1 MAGRQARHS
10 RDELR
15 GLLIGAGKSVLRE
28 DGLGTGAES
37 LTFKKVF
44 DRVEQDEGVRLTNAS
59 VIRRLW
65 LNQAEFQA
73 DVLAAI
79 AVEENEGEIDLTVD
93 AVIPILDG
101 ADLSTPQRR
110 EDAMR
115 ELCRVGGAANM
126 QAVSE
131 SDNWPL
137 WINVWILATVGEQLD
152 EHRKRIEAA
161 LLAGYESFAE
171 RIEAVY
177 QGMTAVVGFRLRQH
191 LTIRQFSTAADSLGQ
206 GFGLRSRID
215 IAATEPIFRPTG
227 PDGGLQE
234 WTTFAVA
241 FEALVFHFF
250 EIDPNWAPGGNG
262 GEELHRG

>member
-15 GLLIGAGKSVLRE
+15 ALLIATGKAVLRE
-28 DGLGTGAES
+28 EGLGTGAES

-44 DRVEQDEGVRLTNAS
+44 DRVQQDAGVRLTNAS

-93 AVIPILDG
+93 AVVPILDG
-101 ADLSTPQRR
+101 ADLSTPKRR
-110 EDAMR
+110 EQVMR

-126 QAVSE
+126 QAVRE
-131 SDNWPL
+131 SDNWPF
-137 WINVWILATVGEQLD
+137 WITVWNVATVGEQLD
-152 EHRKRIEAA
+152 EYRKKIEMA

-177 QGMTAVVGFRLRQH
+177 RGMTGLLGFRLREP

-215 IAATEPIFRPTG
+215 RSTTDPIFRSTG

-234 WTTFAVA
+234 WTTFAIA

-250 EIDPNWAPGGNG
+250 EIDPNWAPDGGG
-262 GEELHRG
+262 S